1 MSTSAENIQR
11 AYYEHSLKSI
21 VLEVHP
27 HPMAPLDDDASAVA
41 DILWENGFQL
51 FTVAPRLDSSGNPV
65 LEFLAGTPIDC
76 VHYVYARRGGP
87 AL

>member
-11 AYYEHSLKSI
+11 AYYDRKLKSV
-21 VLEVHP
+21 VLKVHP
-27 HPMAPLDDDASAVA
+27 HLMAPLGDDASAVA
-41 DILWENGFQL
+41 DVLRENGFQL
-51 FTVAPRLDSSGNPV
+51 FAVAPHLDRSGNPV
-65 LEFLAGTPIDC
+65 SGFWGSTPIDC